1 MLETFYNTFGF
12 VGAFLISFLLFLFT
26 IFWLGGIAG
35 ISQKRGSSTRRR
47 IQLVVAVLIPPYPLF
62 WMIWD
67 MIQQRIHLNRDE

>member
-12 VGAFLISFLLFLFT
+12 VGAFLISFTLFIFA

-35 ISQKRGSSTRRR
+35 ISQKRGHATRRR
-47 IQLVVAVLIPPYPLF
+47 IQLVVSILFPPYPLI

-67 MIQQRIHLNRDE
+67 MIQQKIHISREE